1 MKCEKCGKETDSV
14 LVGMFNHDGSDSDIK
29 VPALNADENAAIMD
43 VTQNWTGY
51 ELSEDE
57 QRDTIKCPHCNQ
69 FPFKNGEIQVY
80 DIVRIVCFKEEEH
93 NETD

>member
-14 LVGMFNHDGSDSDIK
+14 LIGMFNRDGSDSDIK
-29 VPALNADENAAIMD
+29 VPVLNADESAAIMD

-51 ELSEDE
+51 ELDEDE

-69 FPFKNGEIQVY
+69 FPFKNEEIQVY
-80 DIVRIVCFKEEEH
+80 DIVRIVCFKKE
-93 NETD
+93 D